1 MTMLDETLQNAKHV
15 MGSVED
21 AAGRA
26 TGAAKDSVGAVK
38 ELARDG
44 ATGARTTWLDGVK
57 AFTGVLGAIRS
68 FQSDDALGWLGLAR
82 RRSPFASYGLF
93 GAGLAV
99 GAGLGVLFAPASGNL
114 TRQRLRRRFEMAGA
128 SSKTTPNLANRDV
141 SDLADTLSPSDG
153 IVTGLRDAGKSGTHR
168 ASS

>member
-44 ATGARTTWLDGVK
+44 ATG
-57 AFTGVLGAIRS
+57 
-68 FQSDDALGWLGLAR
+68 
-82 RRSPFASYGLF
+82 
-93 GAGLAV
+93 GLAV